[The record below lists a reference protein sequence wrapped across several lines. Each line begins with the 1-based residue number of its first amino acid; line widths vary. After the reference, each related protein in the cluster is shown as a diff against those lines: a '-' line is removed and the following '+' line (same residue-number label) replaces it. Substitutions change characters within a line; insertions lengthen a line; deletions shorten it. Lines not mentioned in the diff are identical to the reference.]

1 MQKNTEKTAQMN
13 KNQCTYGLDCE
24 KNEFITGNGWQT
36 ITCKYP
42 GYNSTTRNFF
52 WQGTALHEVCGQT
65 RQKLKNTQEHAMI
78 VHWKGEKESTQI
90 RTGFFLGGGHALR
103 SQILIETQRTKSLD

>member
-1 MQKNTEKTAQMN
+1 MQKNTEKTAQMS

-78 VHWKGEKESTQI
+78 VHWKGEKESTQT
-90 RTGFFLGGGHALR
+90 RTGFFGGGDMHCYHKFLLKHREPKA
-103 SQILIETQRTKSLD
+103 